1 MDNKQYRKIAMNKH
15 FCFIRHG
22 AYEQL
27 KNTPSALQPFALT
40 KEGRVHAKDG
50 SELVQDYLQQN
61 RLKLHSHFHSS
72 SLLRAWQTA
81 DIMQHAL
88 QSLSH
93 QPISI
98 ETHDHLV
105 ERSVGGLANLTTS
118 QIEKILQDDPR
129 FPNPP
134 ENWKSNSHYCL
145 PFPGAESLMQAG
157 ERVKTC
163 VLKLAESLQEGE
175 LMLIFG
181 HGAAF
186 RHAAH
191 LIGCL
196 PFHKIDIYS
205 MHHGRPVFFRQLKE
219 NEWAHDESLWKVRAK
234 EKHND

>member
-1 MDNKQYRKIAMNKH
+1 MNKH
-15 FCFIRHG
+15 ICFIRHG

-40 KEGRVHAKDG
+40 DEGRIHAKDG
-50 SELVQDYLQQN
+50 SKLVLDYVQQH
-61 RLKLHSHFHSS
+61 RLLLHPIFHSS
-72 SLLRAWQTA
+72 SLLRAWETA
-81 DIMQHAL
+81 QLMQEAL
-88 QSLSH
+88 QAHSNHS
-93 QPISI
+93 ISI

-163 VLKLAESLQEGE
+163 VLNLVGNLQEGE

-191 LIGCL
+191 LMGCL

-205 MHHGRPVFFRQLKE
+205 MHHGRPVFFQLDD